1 MNTMVKL
8 PDSRWPGWRRR
19 LYWWMHE
26 AVEAEEVIS
35 SISRPPAST
44 RVVPTS

>member
-19 LYWWMHE
+19 LYWWMHLSL
-26 AVEAEEVIS
+26 IH
-35 SISRPPAST
+35 I
-44 RVVPTS
+44 

>member
-26 AVEAEEVIS
+26 
-35 SISRPPAST
+35 
-44 RVVPTS
+44 